1 MWYRGNV
8 VDGDNNSGGG
18 MRSGDIYEGRVE
30 PMLVSLSDSY
40 SEEEISVCD
49 SRPSSCSAYMSY

>member
-1 MWYRGNV
+1 
-8 VDGDNNSGGG
+8 